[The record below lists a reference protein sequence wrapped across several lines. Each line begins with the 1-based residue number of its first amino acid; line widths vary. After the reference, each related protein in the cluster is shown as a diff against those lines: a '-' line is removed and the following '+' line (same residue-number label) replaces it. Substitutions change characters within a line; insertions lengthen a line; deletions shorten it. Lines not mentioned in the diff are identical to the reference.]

1 MINKTRKYAVQEAYE
16 KGYLDGLLSS
26 KSGEIN
32 WEEQNKLRQQWL
44 MDNPEAEYEGWMSI

>member
-26 KSGEIN
+26 KAGEMN

-44 MDNPEAEYEGWMSI
+44 MDNPDAEYEGWMSI